1 MSIPSHSDFSE
12 ILGLMDVKR
21 LYEEQEEKW
30 NMRLREK
37 EEQIAN
43 LRQDLEW
50 KREQASGGGA
60 DSALDE
66 EIARLEAERTSV
78 IQDTQQKLAQLNTR
92 LADLQKR
99 LAPPPK

>member
-1 MSIPSHSDFSE
+1 MSIPSLSDFSE

-37 EEQIAN
+37 EEHLTN

-50 KREQASGGGA
+50 KREQVSGGEA
-60 DSALDE
+60 AAALDE

-99 LAPPPK
+99 LAPPK